1 MTFCLIIWWFLG
13 FWGFVLVTAL
23 EIVVDIVNAQ
33 SDAVEGHG
41 HGDVKIQE
49 SVEGPQTP
57 EQLMEHWLLSDMQLL
72 GEDFMEPYFT

>member
-1 MTFCLIIWWFLG
+1 MSPHLRAAQSSFES
-13 FWGFVLVTAL
+13 AL

-57 EQLMEHWLLSDMQLL
+57 EQLMEH
-72 GEDFMEPYFT
+72 